1 AAAEESAEGLHEHH
15 NWQKSRK
22 PESYFR

>member
-1 AAAEESAEGLHEHH
+1 SAEGLHEHH

>member
-1 AAAEESAEGLHEHH
+1 SAEGLREHH

-22 PESYFR
+22 PENYFR

>member
-1 AAAEESAEGLHEHH
+1 HH

>member
-1 AAAEESAEGLHEHH
+1 LEGLREHH

>member
-1 AAAEESAEGLHEHH
+1 AEESAEGLREHH

>member
-1 AAAEESAEGLHEHH
+1 REHH

>member
-1 AAAEESAEGLHEHH
+1 AEGLRDHH

>member
-1 AAAEESAEGLHEHH
+1 SAEGLREHH

>member
-1 AAAEESAEGLHEHH
+1 MREHH

>member
-1 AAAEESAEGLHEHH
+1 LREHH

>member
-1 AAAEESAEGLHEHH
+1 EGLREHH

>member
-1 AAAEESAEGLHEHH
+1 EESAEGLREHH

>member
-1 AAAEESAEGLHEHH
+1 GLREHH

>member
-1 AAAEESAEGLHEHH
+1 AEGLREHH